1 MIFGYTPFDGLSID
15 LIIIILAINWFGYT
29 LRGAFGFGAGLP
41 IVLFM
46 SLIIPPHQAVVLHGT
61 ATLVSQIQLLPQGI
75 RDGDWKIS
83 KSLILG
89 FFVSTLLGVL
99 IFSSLEESQLKIAM
113 GGLLLLVIIADM
125 ADIRSRIAAKID
137 LRRPIVPFTYAGIAG
152 VIGAI
157 AGGGTGYFLS
167 VYLKWA
173 TDSPKSFRGTGL
185 LMAVFYASWRFIV
198 LAIAGWISW
207 QLLLNAVSL
216 IPVILLGGIT
226 GRLLSKRMS
235 IPAFYRWVQI
245 LLIFAAALLVANG
258 LGLMPKG

>member
-15 LIIIILAINWFGYT
+15 LIIIILAINW
-29 LRGAFGFGAGLP
+29 L
-41 IVLFM
+41 
-46 SLIIPPHQAVVLHGT
+46 VLHGT

-89 FFVSTLLGVL
+89 FFVSTILGVL

-137 LRRPIVPFTYAGIAG
+137 LRRAIVPFSYAGIAG
-152 VIGAI
+152 IIGTI

-216 IPVILLGGIT
+216 IPVILLGGIS
-226 GRLLSKRMS
+226 GRLLSERMS